1 VAPTRPDE
9 GDLEL
14 EVPGR
19 QVVASPPIGPA
30 VPFDPELA
38 GMLDEVLS
46 SMPTLDGVESIPA
59 LRAGLTEPMPPLRTN
74 TELSRNGTFDV
85 KERLVPGAPG
95 GSDIA
100 LLVCRPSIAH
110 CPTPVLYYTHG
121 GGMIIGHFRA
131 ICDEILDWAT
141 EFGATLVSVDYRLAP
156 ESPHPGPVEDC
167 YAGLTWVADHA
178 DELGIDPA
186 RIAIV
191 GESAGGGLAAATTLL
206 ARDRGGPRLA
216 AQILLGPMLDDRND
230 TPSAIQGEGRGVWD
244 RAANEIGWTALL
256 GESRGAPDVSH
267 YAAPARATDL
277 SGLPTTFIDVGSA
290 ETFRD
295 EAVAYASAIWRAGG
309 QAELHVLAG
318 GFHSYDLL
326 APDSVL
332 SQDTRQARVH
342 WLRRVFGS

>member
-1 VAPTRPDE
+1 MPR
-9 GDLEL
+9 
-14 EVPGR
+14 R
-19 QVVASPPIGPA
+19 HVVGSAPIGPA

-38 GMLDEVLS
+38 GTLDEVIS
-46 SMPTLDGVESIPA
+46 SMPRFDSVESIPA
-59 LRAGLTEPMPPLRTN
+59 LRAGLGAPTPPLRTN

-85 KERLVPGAPG
+85 EERFVPGAPG

-100 LLVCRPSIAH
+100 LLICRPSGANG
-110 CPTPVLYYTHG
+110 PTPVLYYTHG
-121 GGMIIGHFRA
+121 GGMIIGHVRA

-167 YAGLTWVADHA
+167 YAGLTWVAGHA
-178 DELGIDPA
+178 DDLAIDID

-244 RAANEIGWTALL
+244 RAANEIGWRALL
-256 GESRGAPDVSH
+256 GDSRGAAGVSP

-309 QAELHVLAG
+309 QAELHVFAG

-326 APDSVL
+326 APQAVI
-332 SQDTRQARVH
+332 SQDTRQARVQ